1 MIKRDFLFGILLAA
15 LLIIYFFLMKSANL
29 YENLNFR
36 FVNVLFYMAVTW
48 LAIRTFYKESPDRD
62 FNYLSG
68 LLAGF
73 RPAIVG
79 GILFAGFQMIYLS
92 IDDHLMNTIAENA
105 PMGDVLTPFTASLYL
120 IFEGVGVGL
129 ITSYLSM
136 RIVDDK
142 QIEGY
147 EERL

>member
-1 MIKRDFLFGILLAA
+1 MIKRDFLFGIILTAMLVV
-15 LLIIYFFLMKSANL
+15 YFFLMKTANL
-29 YENLNFR
+29 YDNFNLR

-48 LAIRTFYKESPDRD
+48 YAIRTFYDANPDRE

-79 GILFAGFQMIYLS
+79 VVFFAGFQMIYLS
-92 IDDHLMNTIAENA
+92 MDDHLMNAITENA
-105 PMGDVLTPFTASLYL
+105 PMGDALNPFTASLYL
-120 IFEGVGVGL
+120 LFEGIGVGL

-136 RIVDDK
+136 RIVDAR